1 MDPELFRI
9 AIVTLESYN
18 MNKVRLHFSIGSIKP
33 GNICILEEVLAPF
46 LDHLQKALP

>member
-18 MNKVRLHFSIGSIKP
+18 TRLDFTSAILKAP